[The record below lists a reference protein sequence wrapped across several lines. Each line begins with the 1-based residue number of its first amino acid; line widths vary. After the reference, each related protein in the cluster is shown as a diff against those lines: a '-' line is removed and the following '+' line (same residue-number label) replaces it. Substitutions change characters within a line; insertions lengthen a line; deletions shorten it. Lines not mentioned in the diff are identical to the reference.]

1 MKTAAV
7 EGGRGRTRAV
17 EATRAEPALWGLVGN
32 TPLIPLPPSTA
43 RARPLPSAFLKAEWF
58 NPGGS
63 VKDRPALFILRDG
76 IARGELPAK
85 RLLDASS
92 GNTAIAYAM
101 LGAATGVETGATSAP
116 SDVRGRAPGVAPLDP

>member
-43 RARPLPSAFLKAEWF
+43 LARPLPTAFLKAEWF

-76 IARGELPAK
+76 GRG
-85 RLLDASS
+85 ASCPRS
-92 GNTAIAYAM
+92 VCST
-101 LGAATGVETGATSAP
+101 
-116 SDVRGRAPGVAPLDP
+116 RRAGTRRSRT